1 VSVTRLAAVVL
12 VTLALA
18 GCGGMSDDE
27 SASTTPA
34 TTEVTQTMSD
44 CQPLAEAALTARM
57 SPAAENRE
65 TMYLTDVSHDA
76 GNCSDMVTFEFE
88 KQSPGPG
95 FDVSYQPANVAKFE
109 DASGNPIAV
118 AGAAF
123 LVVKLMPAMTAK
135 IEGDHVTK
143 TYTGP
148 RRLTVGDDSI
158 VRDVVKT
165 GDFESVVTW
174 VIGLDKQ
181 RRFTTDASDSQLVVE
196 IDRS

>member
-34 TTEVTQTMSD
+34 TTEATETMAA
-44 CQPLAEAALTARM
+44 CQPPAGAAVTPRK
-57 SPAAENRE
+57 SSVNESSE
-65 TMYLTDVSHDA
+65 TRYLNDVSLETA
-76 GNCSDMVTFEFE
+76 ECSEKVTFEFE
-88 KQSPGPG
+88 EQAPGPG
-95 FDVSYQPANVAKFE
+95 FDVSYQPASAAKIE
-109 DASGNPIAV
+109 DGSGNPIAV
-118 AGAAF
+118 AGAAY
-123 LVVKLMPAMTAK
+123 LVVKLTPAMTAK

-148 RRLTVGDDSI
+148 RRLVVGDDSI

-165 GDFESVVTW
+165 GDFEGVVTW
-174 VIGLDKQ
+174 VIGLD
-181 RRFTTDASDSQLVVE
+181 RRRPFTTDPFDSQLVVE

>member
-1 VSVTRLAAVVL
+1 MSVTRLAAVVL
-12 VTLALA
+12 VTLALV

-27 SASTTPA
+27 AASSTPSV
-34 TTEVTQTMSD
+34 TEATQTLTN
-44 CQPLAEAALTARM
+44 CQPSVDAAMAPRRSTA
-57 SPAAENRE
+57 SENRGA
-65 TMYLTDVSHDA
+65 MYLTDVSLEA
-76 GNCSDMVTFEFE
+76 GNCSDTVAFEFE
-88 KQSPGPG
+88 KQAPGPG

-118 AGAAF
+118 AGAAY
-123 LVVKLMPAMTAK
+123 LVVKLTPAMTAK

-165 GDFESVVTW
+165 GDFEGVVTW